1 MYRGSQFFDKFRLHF
16 TQKRIEQLLNTYFPD
31 FKTKHPFSLFNINK
45 LRLCEIGP
53 DKKGELVEYFAS
65 QNHDVSWL
73 TENMPWHLTYTQDE
87 LWEKL
92 GHIKIF
98 QSQYHFVYAIH
109 VIEHFDTELT
119 SQYFKTIHYI
129 LKPDGIFYAITPNI
143 NSLPAKIFGKH
154 WWFRLDSTHK
164 QYFYPA
170 KIAKMLHEA
179 GFEHI
184 KVKFPLM
191 DSISSDITSIL
202 GCLPHKKPILNYF
215 LVKITCICA
224 IPLVILARLLFPS
237 LRPTM
242 EVVAQK
248 ERFPYADENFI

>member
-16 TQKRIEQLLNTYFPD
+16 TKRRVVKLIKQNFHYRPILL
-31 FKTKHPFSLFNINK
+31 L
-45 LRLCEIGP
+45 EIGP
-53 DKKGELVEYFAS
+53 GSNPLYQD
-65 QNHDVSWL
+65 
-73 TENMPWHLTYTQDE
+73 LTY
-87 LWEKL
+87 L
-92 GHIKIF
+92 GCTSHIDSEPAWSKF
-98 QSQYHFVYAIH
+98 ENHLRFPPASFNFSYAIH
-109 VIEHFDTELT
+109 VVEHFNPKHT
-119 SQYFKTIHYI
+119 SHYFKTIAH
-129 LKPDGIFYAITPNI
+129 LLSCDGIFYAITPNI

-202 GCLPHKKPILNYF
+202 GCLPHKKPILSYF